1 MRAHIA
7 SILVVGSLV
16 ATCRLLTA
24 SEDKKGDAVKMEMK
38 QLEGVWVLQSLEND
52 GKPLSEEQLKQIRLT
67 IKGDRYTVEVGDRKV
82 ELTYKLD
89 PSKKPKTI
97 DFSLVGDDEKK
108 TTPGIYELATDT
120 FKMCRAAEVGG
131 KRPAEFSAAEGSGR
145 ILAVYKREKK

>member
-1 MRAHIA
+1 MRAHIVSVLA
-7 SILVVGSLV
+7 VGSVVIAFGLV
-16 ATCRLLTA
+16 TA
-24 SEDKKGDAVKMEMK
+24 GEDKKGDAVKMEMK

-52 GKPLSEEQLKQIRLT
+52 GKPLSEELIKQIRLT
-67 IKGDRYTVEVGDRKV
+67 IKGDRYTVDIGDRKV

-120 FKMCRAAEVGG
+120 LKMCRASEVGG